1 MQIVMDGIQSFQ
13 TFRRQPTTNSYRAII
28 YLFEHGGKD
37 IDLLLAS
44 FQYILNNSS
53 DWYFIAEDDT
63 IATKKLEAYVNSL
76 NQKRLPEVNLFV
88 WQTMHRRS

>member
-44 FQYILNNSS
+44 FQYILNNQV
-53 DWYFIAEDDT
+53 IG
-63 IATKKLEAYVNSL
+63 ILL
-76 NQKRLPEVNLFV
+76 QKMIPL
-88 WQTMHRRS
+88 RRKSWKHM